1 MRNGEKKRKRTI
13 HRSQRMRHNGH
24 SDANERLIV
33 YLTMACVYWMDDLI
47 ASSKEC

>member
-13 HRSQRMRHNGH
+13 HGSQRMRHNCH

-33 YLTMACVYWMDDLI
+33 YLNVLMTNGMCLLDG
-47 ASSKEC
+47 